1 MKRLILAAL
10 CIVSTAAPLQ
20 AQEQIEK
27 LYLRMASDPK
37 VSISQSIQVDRKPG
51 ASVSGK
57 TSMCEIN
64 SFAIHK
70 PNKKGR
76 YVEHMHQYVSDIA
89 AAIQNEASNPQCY
102 RIASYRYPSA
112 DKPRQWNLLYGED
125 ATQYVTIG
133 KERHKNYI
141 FACFADKANPG
152 YRYCYALEWY
162 ELEND
167 LFGRYM
173 CLYAKMPEE
182 STPVP
187 EMVVDSVSYASVKK
201 YNARV
206 KYNTPDDPFTMFG
219 SGKFGTD
226 LTINAEDRT
235 FTLGGKTLP
244 LDSLTAEFERL
255 KEISPIEAQMM
266 TGNLVTAINKSM
278 EMRLETFLKSFNAL
292 SERWMRGDVKNDAN
306 LPVGIYL
313 LVKDAV
319 NKNLLSQDE
328 KELVNDQLIIMVEA
342 AKDEGGHQYEMA
354 CRYLALAQKEL
365 KRSGMK

>member
-10 CIVSTAAPLQ
+10 CIVSAAAPLQ

-27 LYLRMASDPK
+27 LYRRMASDPK

-51 ASVSGK
+51 VSVTGK

-76 YVEHMHQYVSDIA
+76 YVDHMRQYVSDIA
-89 AAIQNEASNPQCY
+89 EAIQAEASNPQCY
-102 RIASYRYPSA
+102 RIASYRPSME
-112 DKPRQWNLLYGED
+112 KPRQWNLLYGED

-133 KERHKNYI
+133 EKRYKNYI

-162 ELEND
+162 DGVEND

-182 STPVP
+182 ATP
-187 EMVVDSVSYASVKK
+187 SNNASASYGTS
-201 YNARV
+201 
-206 KYNTPDDPFTMFG
+206 DDPFAMFG
-219 SGKFGTD
+219 SGKFGTG
-226 LTINAEDRT
+226 LTINAEERT
-235 FTLGGKTLP
+235 FTLDGKTLP

-255 KEISPIEAQMM
+255 QELSPIEAQIK
-266 TGNLVTAINKSM
+266 TGNLVNAINQSK
-278 EMRLETFLKSFNAL
+278 EKRLEHFLKSFNAL
-292 SERWMRGDVKNDAN
+292 SERWMRGDVSNDAN

-319 NKNLLSQDE
+319 NKNLLSKDE

-342 AKDEGGHQYEMA
+342 AKGDHQYETA

-365 KRSGMK
+365 KRSGLK

>member
-10 CIVSTAAPLQ
+10 CIVSAAAPLQ

-27 LYLRMASDPK
+27 LYRRMASDPK

-51 ASVSGK
+51 ASVYGK

-76 YVEHMHQYVSDIA
+76 YVDHMRQYVSDIA
-89 AAIQNEASNPQCY
+89 EAIQAEASNPQCY
-102 RIASYRYPSA
+102 RIASYRPSME
-112 DKPRQWNLLYGED
+112 KPRQWNLLYGED

-133 KERHKNYI
+133 EKRYKNYI
-141 FACFADKANPG
+141 FACFADKVNPG

-162 ELEND
+162 DGVEND

-182 STPVP
+182 TTP
-187 EMVVDSVSYASVKK
+187 SNNASASYGTS
-201 YNARV
+201 
-206 KYNTPDDPFTMFG
+206 DDPFAMFG
-219 SGKFGTD
+219 SGKFGTG
-226 LTINAEDRT
+226 LTINAEERT
-235 FTLGGKTLP
+235 FTLDGKTLP

-255 KEISPIEAQMM
+255 QELSPIEAQIK
-266 TGNLVTAINKSM
+266 TGNLVAAINQSK
-278 EMRLETFLKSFNAL
+278 EKRLEHFLKSFNAL
-292 SERWMRGDVKNDAN
+292 SERWMRGDVSNEAN

-319 NKNLLSQDE
+319 NKNLLSKDE

-342 AKDEGGHQYEMA
+342 AKDAGGHQYETA

-365 KRSGMK
+365 KRSGLK

>member
-1 MKRLILAAL
+1 MKRLIFAAL
-10 CIVSTAAPLQ
+10 CAVSAAAPLQ

-27 LYLRMASDPK
+27 LYRRMASDPK

-51 ASVSGK
+51 VSVTGK

-76 YVEHMHQYVSDIA
+76 YVDHMRQYVSDIA
-89 AAIQNEASNPQCY
+89 EAIQAEASNPQCY
-102 RIASYRYPSA
+102 RIASYRPSME
-112 DKPRQWNLLYGED
+112 KPRQWNLLYGED

-133 KERHKNYI
+133 EKRYKNYI

-162 ELEND
+162 DGVEND

-182 STPVP
+182 TTP
-187 EMVVDSVSYASVKK
+187 SYNASVR
-201 YNARV
+201 NS
-206 KYNTPDDPFTMFG
+206 TSDDPFAMFG
-219 SGKFGTD
+219 SGKFGTG
-226 LTINAEDRT
+226 LTINAEERT
-235 FTLGGKTLP
+235 FTLDGKTLP

-255 KEISPIEAQMM
+255 QELSPIEAQIK
-266 TGNLVTAINKSM
+266 TGNLVAAINQSK
-278 EMRLETFLKSFNAL
+278 EKRLEHFLKSFNAL

-319 NKNLLSQDE
+319 NKNLLSKDE

-342 AKDEGGHQYEMA
+342 AKGHQYETA

-365 KRSGMK
+365 KRSGLK

>member
-1 MKRLILAAL
+1 MKRLIFAAL
-10 CIVSTAAPLQ
+10 CAVSAAAPLQ

-27 LYLRMASDPK
+27 LYRRMASDPK

-51 ASVSGK
+51 VSVTGK

-76 YVEHMHQYVSDIA
+76 YVDHMRQYVSDIA

-102 RIASYRYPSA
+102 RIASYRYPST

-133 KERHKNYI
+133 EKRYKNYI

-162 ELEND
+162 DGVEND

-182 STPVP
+182 TTP
-187 EMVVDSVSYASVKK
+187 SYNASVR
-201 YNARV
+201 NS
-206 KYNTPDDPFTMFG
+206 TSDDPFAMFG
-219 SGKFGTD
+219 SGKFGTG
-226 LTINAEDRT
+226 LTINAEERT
-235 FTLGGKTLP
+235 FTLDGKTLP

-255 KEISPIEAQMM
+255 QELSPIEAQIK
-266 TGNLVTAINKSM
+266 TGNLVAAINQSK
-278 EMRLETFLKSFNAL
+278 EKRLEHFLKSFNAL

-319 NKNLLSQDE
+319 NKNLLSKDE

-342 AKDEGGHQYEMA
+342 AKGHQYETA

-365 KRSGMK
+365 KRSGLK

>member
-10 CIVSTAAPLQ
+10 CIVSAAAPLQ

-27 LYLRMASDPK
+27 LYRRMASDPK

-51 ASVSGK
+51 ASVYGK

-76 YVEHMHQYVSDIA
+76 YVDHMRQYVSDIA
-89 AAIQNEASNPQCY
+89 EAIQAEASNPQCY
-102 RIASYRYPSA
+102 RIASYRPSME
-112 DKPRQWNLLYGED
+112 KPRQWNLLYGED

-133 KERHKNYI
+133 EKRYKNYI

-162 ELEND
+162 DGVEND

-182 STPVP
+182 ATP
-187 EMVVDSVSYASVKK
+187 SNNASASYGTS
-201 YNARV
+201 
-206 KYNTPDDPFTMFG
+206 DDPFAMFG
-219 SGKFGTD
+219 SGKFGTG
-226 LTINAEDRT
+226 LTINAEERT
-235 FTLGGKTLP
+235 FTLDGKTLP

-255 KEISPIEAQMM
+255 QELSPIEAQIK
-266 TGNLVTAINKSM
+266 TGNLVNAINQSK
-278 EMRLETFLKSFNAL
+278 EKRLEHFLKSFNAL

-319 NKNLLSQDE
+319 NKNLLSKDE

-342 AKDEGGHQYEMA
+342 AKGGHQYETA

-365 KRSGMK
+365 KRSGLK

>member
-1 MKRLILAAL
+1 MKKIITFALLLAAMA
-10 CIVSTAAPLQ
+10 SPLR

-27 LYLRMASDPK
+27 LYRRMASDPR

-76 YVEHMHQYVSDIA
+76 YVDHMRQYVSDIA
-89 AAIQNEASNPQCY
+89 EAIQAEASNPQCY
-102 RIASYRYPSA
+102 RIASYRPSME
-112 DKPRQWNLLYGED
+112 KPRQWNLLYGED

-133 KERHKNYI
+133 EKRYKNYI

-162 ELEND
+162 DGVEND

-182 STPVP
+182 TSSVPQYNGTVTPNG
-187 EMVVDSVSYASVKK
+187 SI
-201 YNARV
+201 
-206 KYNTPDDPFTMFG
+206 DDPFTLFG
-219 SGKFGTD
+219 DGKFGTG
-226 LTINAEDRT
+226 LTINTVNRT
-235 FTLGGKTLP
+235 FTLNGKTLP
-244 LDSLTAEFERL
+244 LDSLTSAYEELRELSPLEAELQTGGLVSAIQKSKAERV
-255 KEISPIEAQMM
+255 K
-266 TGNLVTAINKSM
+266 
-278 EMRLETFLKSFNAL
+278 RFLQNFNAMRA
-292 SERWMRGDVKNDAN
+292 RWGKGDYMTDPT
-306 LPVGIYL
+306 LPVSIYI

-319 NKNLLSQDE
+319 EADILNKDE
-328 KELVNDQLIIMVEA
+328 KELVNTQLVSMAEQT
-342 AKDEGGHQYEMA
+342 EMGYGHDDVCA
-354 CRYLALAQKEL
+354 YLGLAQKL
-365 KRSGMK
+365 LGHY

>member
-10 CIVSTAAPLQ
+10 CIIVSAAAPLQ

-27 LYLRMASDPK
+27 LYRRMASDPK

-76 YVEHMHQYVSDIA
+76 YVDHMRQYVSDIA
-89 AAIQNEASNPQCY
+89 EAIQAEASNPQCY
-102 RIASYRYPSA
+102 RIASYRYPSM

-133 KERHKNYI
+133 EKRYKNYI

-162 ELEND
+162 DGVEND

-182 STPVP
+182 ATP
-187 EMVVDSVSYASVKK
+187 SNNASASYGTS
-201 YNARV
+201 
-206 KYNTPDDPFTMFG
+206 DDPFAMFG

-226 LTINAEDRT
+226 LTINAEERT
-235 FTLGGKTLP
+235 FTLDGKTLP

-255 KEISPIEAQMM
+255 QELSPIEAQIK
-266 TGNLVTAINKSM
+266 TGNLVAAINQSK
-278 EMRLETFLKSFNAL
+278 EKRLEHFLKSFNAL

-319 NKNLLSQDE
+319 NKNLLSKDE

-342 AKDEGGHQYEMA
+342 AKDAGDHLYETA

-365 KRSGMK
+365 KRSGLK

>member
-10 CIVSTAAPLQ
+10 CIVSAAAPLQ

-27 LYLRMASDPK
+27 LYRRMASDPK

-51 ASVSGK
+51 VSVTGK

-76 YVEHMHQYVSDIA
+76 YVDHMRQYVSDIA
-89 AAIQNEASNPQCY
+89 EAIQAEASNPQCY
-102 RIASYRYPSA
+102 RIASYRPSME
-112 DKPRQWNLLYGED
+112 KPRQWNLLYGED

-133 KERHKNYI
+133 EKRYKNYI

-162 ELEND
+162 DGVEND

-182 STPVP
+182 ATP
-187 EMVVDSVSYASVKK
+187 SNNASASYGTS
-201 YNARV
+201 
-206 KYNTPDDPFTMFG
+206 DDPFAMFG
-219 SGKFGTD
+219 SGKFGTG
-226 LTINAEDRT
+226 LTINAEERT
-235 FTLGGKTLP
+235 FTLDGKTLP

-255 KEISPIEAQMM
+255 QELSPIEAQIK
-266 TGNLVTAINKSM
+266 TGNLVSAINQSK
-278 EMRLETFLKSFNAL
+278 EKRLEHFLKSFNAL

-319 NKNLLSQDE
+319 NKNLLSKDE

-342 AKDEGGHQYEMA
+342 AKGDHQYETA

-365 KRSGMK
+365 KRSGLK